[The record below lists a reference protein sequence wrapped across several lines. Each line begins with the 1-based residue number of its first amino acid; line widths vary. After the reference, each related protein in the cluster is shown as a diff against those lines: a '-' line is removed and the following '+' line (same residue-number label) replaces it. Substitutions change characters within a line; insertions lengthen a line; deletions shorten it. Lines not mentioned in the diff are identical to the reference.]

1 MTVHPYLFI
10 PRRWCG
16 SALIA
21 AAVLVASCVSSDRI
35 LSVEDPD
42 IINPADVQSAAGA
55 DAVRVGA
62 LARLNTATSG
72 DESLFLLGNWH
83 LLWYAAVAMAVVGW
97 REIVGPKIAPL
108 SVMIAAGLLFLFVVF
123 AFTNARVWVT
133 DQTTVNRATLHLAPL
148 LSIWVLIVFEA
159 WLRRLRNAALVPAA
173 TSA

>member
-1 MTVHPYLFI
+1 LTVF
-10 PRRWCG
+10 PRRG
-16 SALIA
+16 GQILTLTLAIA
-21 AAVLVASCVSSDRI
+21 LVA
-35 LSVEDPD
+35 LL
-42 IINPADVQSAAGA
+42 
-55 DAVRVGA
+55 A
-62 LARLNTATSG
+62 LARIDAVVLGYRLHLDFAPPWFG
-72 DESLFLLGNWH
+72 MLESLFLLGNWH

-148 LSIWVLIVFEA
+148 LSIWVLIVFKA